1 MGEKGERLT
10 GSVIFTDYY
19 FICLTFSVI
28 QYIQIY
34 LTVLLIIKIC

>member
-10 GSVIFTDYY
+10 GSVIFNDYY